1 MNRIDIKLAIDMVVN
16 AEENLFAGEADH
28 LINTLE
34 KCGNTLAA
42 QAAVI
47 GKLREAIKAVEID
60 SEEVLDFDEFTAM
73 MVPMDT
79 YHALIEALPIPDDS
93 AQVLKA
99 WLDSVMGEPVAAE
112 LLCKLPLTG
121 WKRYNTYDSVK
132 QATATMGRVEG
143 EPLDL
148 KVEPLFRKPEL

>member
-34 KCGNTLAA
+34 KCGNILAA

-47 GKLREAIKAVEID
+47 LKLREAIKAVEID

-79 YHALIEALPIPDDS
+79 YHALIEALPTPDDS
-93 AQVLKA
+93 AQVLKE
-99 WLDSVMGEPVAAE
+99 WLDNVMGEPVAWRE
-112 LLCKLPLTG
+112 
-121 WKRYNTYDSVK
+121 
-132 QATATMGRVEG
+132 
-143 EPLDL
+143 
-148 KVEPLFRKPEL
+148 

>member
-34 KCGNTLAA
+34 KCGNTIAA

-60 SEEVLDFDEFTAM
+60 SEEVLDFDEFIAM

-93 AQVLKA
+93 AQVLKE
-99 WLDSVMGEPVAAE
+99 WLDSVMGEPVAYMNGSSSVISSKQKQDVLADADLGGE
-112 LLCKLPLTG
+112 FASAALTAS
-121 WKRYNTYDSVK
+121 KYS
-132 QATATMGRVEG
+132 A
-143 EPLDL
+143 
-148 KVEPLFRKPEL
+148 PLFRKPEVTK